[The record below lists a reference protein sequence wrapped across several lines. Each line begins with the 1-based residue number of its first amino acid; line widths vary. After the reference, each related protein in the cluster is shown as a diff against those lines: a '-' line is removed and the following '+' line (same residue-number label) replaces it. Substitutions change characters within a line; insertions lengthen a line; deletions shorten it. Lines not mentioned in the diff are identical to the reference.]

1 MIAHLPP
8 SPRCVRLQG
17 VQRMVDYLRPRG
29 QNAPYATIVARTLP
43 CVLDARGRA
52 LFIEY
57 SMGMNSEGEV
67 RLQYLSALLLSA
79 NVAKC

>member
-1 MIAHLPP
+1 
-8 SPRCVRLQG
+8 
-17 VQRMVDYLRPRG
+17 MVDYLRPRG

-57 SMGMNSEGEV
+57 SMGTNAEGEV
-67 RLQYLSALLLSA
+67 RLQSLSALLRSA
-79 NVAKC
+79 NISKY

>member
-1 MIAHLPP
+1 
-8 SPRCVRLQG
+8 
-17 VQRMVDYLRPRG
+17 MVDYLRPRG

-57 SMGMNSEGEV
+57 SMGTNAEGEV
-67 RLQYLSALLLSA
+67 RLRSLSALLLRAHIS
-79 NVAKC
+79 KCSCL